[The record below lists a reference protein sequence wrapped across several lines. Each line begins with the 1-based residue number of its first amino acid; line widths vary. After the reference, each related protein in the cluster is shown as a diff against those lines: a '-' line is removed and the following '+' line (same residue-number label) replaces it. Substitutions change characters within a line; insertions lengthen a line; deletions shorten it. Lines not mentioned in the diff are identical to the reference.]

1 VPAKAPSDLPRTP
14 RRIPVLRTSD
24 RGESRL
30 VFPFANGSLY
40 DETAVFSQRDIFRLL
55 TDRIAQR
62 CPSQNA

>member
-1 VPAKAPSDLPRTP
+1 
-14 RRIPVLRTSD
+14 
-24 RGESRL
+24 